1 MNLESILW
9 SHDAYTFNLILNL
22 QAKFCHPPHQA
33 ALENTAGF
41 VAHTRGNTAEFV
53 LSKKNRIEPYPLTPS
68 ISRTYK

>member
-1 MNLESILW
+1 MNLDSILW

-41 VAHTRGNTAEFV
+41 VAHTRGTQQN
-53 LSKKNRIEPYPLTPS
+53 LS
-68 ISRTYK
+68 